1 MITAADASLHQPT
14 SDDPTWA
21 ETNFFGF
28 YVPELA
34 LNCGVYTLFR
44 ANLGVGLS
52 TICMNSR
59 RVRAPWEADYCDM
72 QMHLPMGQ
80 DFDLCDYRLPNGLSV
95 RAIEP
100 NMEYE
105 VDFSDGEAYPAI
117 DVVGAGEG
125 EVVLVAIGSAA
136 RIPASAGRTPTDAS
150 VVAIV
155 DSVIVGGEVT
165 FKK

>member
-1 MITAADASLHQPT
+1 MRLAKVVGQVVSTVKEPGLDSFKILLVEDLDPNDPDREPFDA
-14 SDDPTWA
+14 
-21 ETNFFGF
+21 
-28 YVPELA
+28 
-34 LNCGVYTLFR
+34 
-44 ANLGVGLS
+44 
-52 TICMNSR
+52 
-59 RVRAPWEADYCDM
+59 
-72 QMHLPMGQ
+72 
-80 DFDLCDYRLPNGLSV
+80 
-95 RAIEP
+95 
-100 NMEYE
+100 
-105 VDFSDGEAYPAI
+105 EAYPAI

>member
-1 MITAADASLHQPT
+1 MRLARVVGQVVSTVKEPGLDSFKILLVEDL
-14 SDDPTWA
+14 DP
-21 ETNFFGF
+21 GD
-28 YVPELA
+28 PE
-34 LNCGVYTLFR
+34 R
-44 ANLGVGLS
+44 
-52 TICMNSR
+52 
-59 RVRAPWEADYCDM
+59 
-72 QMHLPMGQ
+72 
-80 DFDLCDYRLPNGLSV
+80 
-95 RAIEP
+95 EP
-100 NMEYE
+100 
-105 VDFSDGEAYPAI
+105 FDGEAYPAI